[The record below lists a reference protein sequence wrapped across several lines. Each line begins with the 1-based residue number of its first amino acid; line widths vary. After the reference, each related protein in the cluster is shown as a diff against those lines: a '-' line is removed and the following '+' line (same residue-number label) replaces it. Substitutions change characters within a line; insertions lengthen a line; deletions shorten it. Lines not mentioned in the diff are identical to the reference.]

1 MLVAVSGGAD
11 SVALLAALHEL
22 RDELRI
28 RVEAAHL
35 DHGLR
40 GAESDADRAFVEE
53 LTARLAIPLAVE
65 RARLAA
71 GNVEAAAR
79 QARYAFL
86 ARAAA
91 ASGATRIATAHTQ
104 DDQAETLLLRLLRG
118 AGRRGLGGI
127 RPRRGAIIRPLLL
140 CDRVQVRYF
149 LVERG
154 LAWRRDRSNFDFALA
169 RARVRSGYLPALARE
184 LNPRLSR
191 ALARLADVLRDE
203 DVLLDRIAST
213 VPGMRDRLD
222 LAVLAALEPA
232 IARRVVRRW
241 WRRLGNVTALGLDHV
256 DAVLALA
263 LRPEGGGRIRVP
275 GGWVVRTADAL
286 ELDRGALP
294 EPVAASFEEALA
306 PGTTL
311 DLPDGW
317 RLSLREDAGESRA
330 EPGDDVCL
338 LDADALPATLTVRNR
353 RPGDRLRLLG
363 LGGRTSIKRLFITRG
378 VPRARRAGY
387 PLVLAGDEIVWVPRC
402 GRGEHALVGAATR
415 RVLVLRVEVAPG
427 AADAR

>member
-22 RDELRI
+22 RDELAI
-28 RVEAAHL
+28 RGRGGHL

-40 GAESDADRAFVEE
+40 GAESDADRAFVEA
-53 LTARLAIPLAVE
+53 LAARLAIPLVVE
-65 RARLAA
+65 RAQLAA
-71 GNVEAAAR
+71 GNVEAEAR
-79 QARYAFL
+79 HARYAFL

-91 ASGATRIATAHTQ
+91 ASGATKIATAHTQ

-149 LVERG
+149 LCERG
-154 LAWRRDRSNFDFALA
+154 LAWRRDRSNFDFGLA
-169 RARVRSGYLPALARE
+169 RTRVRAGYLPALARE

-213 VPGMRDRLD
+213 VPGMRERLD

-241 WRRLGNVTALGLDHV
+241 WRRLGSGTRA
-256 DAVLALA
+256 
-263 LRPEGGGRIRVP
+263 RPRSRRRRARPRAAGRGRRTCPRAGRV
-275 GGWVVRTADAL
+275 GRSHR
-286 ELDRGALP
+286 RGA
-294 EPVAASFEEALA
+294 
-306 PGTTL
+306 
-311 DLPDGW
+311 
-317 RLSLREDAGESRA
+317 RA
-330 EPGDDVCL
+330 
-338 LDADALPATLTVRNR
+338 
-353 RPGDRLRLLG
+353 
-363 LGGRTSIKRLFITRG
+363 
-378 VPRARRAGY
+378 RARRGGRVR
-387 PLVLAGDEIVWVPRC
+387 PPPRTSMRSC
-402 GRGEHALVGAATR
+402 
-415 RVLVLRVEVAPG
+415 PG
-427 AADAR
+427 CDARPARRLAALAARAGVTSRVGPVTTCASSTPTRCRRR